1 MSVEEW
7 FFFWTINKALV
18 MLSMLNYTP
27 EFIKYIFIYRNTLFY
42 FTILI
47 LLNSIFSYNPTVTYI
62 VKSVY
67 ISEMIH
73 RRGEYSL
80 PLYFFVNTD
89 R

>member
-7 FFFWTINKALV
+7 FFNWTINKALV

-47 LLNSIFSYNPTVTYI
+47 LLNSILAI
-62 VKSVY
+62 
-67 ISEMIH
+67 I
-73 RRGEYSL
+73 L
-80 PLYFFVNTD
+80 Q
-89 R
+89 

>member
-47 LLNSIFSYNPTVTYI
+47 LLNSILAI
-62 VKSVY
+62 
-67 ISEMIH
+67 I
-73 RRGEYSL
+73 L
-80 PLYFFVNTD
+80 Q
-89 R
+89 